1 MCYTIDK
8 IKRAKSSERGNKMY
22 IVKWR
27 DYCGNEHTKTYKTA
41 GRAIK
46 KCFEVYGWY
55 KNGECIRECDNTK
68 IL

>member
-1 MCYTIDK
+1 
-8 IKRAKSSERGNKMY
+8 MY

-27 DYCGNEHTKTYKTA
+27 DWCGNEYTKTYKTA

-46 KCFEVYGWY
+46 KCFEVSGWY
-55 KNGECIRECDNTK
+55 KNGECIRVSDGKK

>member
-1 MCYTIDK
+1 
-8 IKRAKSSERGNKMY
+8 MY

-27 DYCGNEHTKTYKTA
+27 DYCGDEHIKKYKA
-41 GRAIK
+41 IGRAIK

-55 KNGECIRECDNTK
+55 KNGECTRESDGAK

>member
-1 MCYTIDK
+1 
-8 IKRAKSSERGNKMY
+8 MY

-27 DYCGNEHTKTYKTA
+27 DYCGNEHTKTYKTI

-46 KCFEVYGWY
+46 KCFEVHGWY
-55 KNGECIRECDNTK
+55 KNGECIRVSNGEK

>member
-1 MCYTIDK
+1 
-8 IKRAKSSERGNKMY
+8 MY

-27 DYCGNEHTKTYKTA
+27 DYCGNEHTKTYKTV

-55 KNGECIRECDNTK
+55 KNGECLRQDGTK
-68 IL
+68 VL